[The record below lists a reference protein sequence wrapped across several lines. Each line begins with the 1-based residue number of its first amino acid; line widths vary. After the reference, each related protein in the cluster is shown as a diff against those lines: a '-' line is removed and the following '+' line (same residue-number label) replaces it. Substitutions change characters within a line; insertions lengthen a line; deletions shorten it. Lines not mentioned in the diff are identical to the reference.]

1 MKTGFT
7 VRLRPTGPWRIGSS
21 GLRDKSDALYRS
33 DALYS
38 AITSAMQLLGQS
50 EAWLAAT
57 ATAGQP
63 PAVRFSSC
71 FPFLGNTG
79 LVVPPRHLWPPSP
92 SAKVRWKGARFIPLS
107 AVRDLIAGKPLN
119 EDSFSLDGESQC
131 LMPSGRPG
139 PFREIVR
146 KSAAVDRLTG
156 AAEPHSITGI
166 EFTQNAGLW
175 CRVAFHD
182 DAASERWT
190 APVQAAFRLLA
201 DSGFGG
207 RRSQGW
213 GRAERPHFSKPSHLH
228 DEVADHGDY
237 WLLSVFIPGPEDQ
250 IDWTRGSYSVT
261 TRSGRIE
268 SPVQSGGQKK
278 HIRVIEEGS
287 VLSAKRPPEGS
298 APNVAPEGFP
308 HPVLRFGFAFAIPL
322 HDEVFA

>member
-7 VRLRPTGPWRIGSS
+7 IRLRPTGPWRIGGST
-21 GLRDKSDALYRS
+21 RQQVETLYRS

-38 AITSAMQLLGQS
+38 AVTEAMQLLGRQ
-50 EAWLAAT
+50 EEWLAAT
-57 ATAGQP
+57 ATSGQA
-63 PAVRFSSC
+63 PAARFSSC

-79 LVVPPRHLWPPSP
+79 LIIPPRSLWPPAP
-92 SAKVRWKGARFIPLS
+92 SAKVRWKGAKFVPLS

-119 EDSFSLDGESQC
+119 EDAYSLDGPSQC

-146 KSAAVDRLTG
+146 KHAAIDRLTG
-156 AAEPHSITGI
+156 ATEPHAVTGI
-166 EFTQNAGLW
+166 EFTPNAGLW

-182 DAASERWT
+182 EAAAEHWT
-190 APVQAAFRLLA
+190 APLQSAFRLLA

-213 GRAERPHFSKPSHLH
+213 GRASQPHFSKSSHLH
-228 DEVADHGDY
+228 DEVPHEGDY
-237 WLLSVFIPGPEDQ
+237 WLLSSFIPGPEDQ
-250 IDWTRGSYSVT
+250 IDWTRGSYSVA
-261 TRSGRIE
+261 TRSGRIA
-268 SPVQSGGQKK
+268 SPVNSGGLKRQ
-278 HIRVIEEGS
+278 IRVIEEGS
-287 VLSAKRPPEGS
+287 VLHASRPPEGS

-322 HDEVFA
+322 HEEVFA